1 MQTWVYTLISV
12 TIISLISLI
21 GVFTLTLKPGYLQK
35 MILYLV
41 SFAVGALLGD
51 AIIHLI
57 PEAYQKLGNNLSTAL
72 YVLLGLF
79 IFFSLEKFIRWRHCH
94 DGLCNAH
101 LKPVVYMNL
110 TGDAV
115 HNLIDGMVIAASY
128 SVSVKLG
135 IATTLAVVL
144 HEIPQEI
151 GDFGI
156 LVHGGLS
163 VKKALLF
170 NFLSGLTSI
179 LGALVILFLG
189 QGFETLKLLL
199 VPVTAGGFIY
209 MAGSDL
215 IPELNHEGRPL
226 KSLLQMFFIALGV
239 LVMAL
244 LAVRE

>member
-1 MQTWVYTLISV
+1 
-12 TIISLISLI
+12 
-21 GVFTLTLKPGYLQK
+21 
-35 MILYLV
+35 
-41 SFAVGALLGD
+41 
-51 AIIHLI
+51 
-57 PEAYQKLGNNLSTAL
+57 
-72 YVLLGLF
+72 
-79 IFFSLEKFIRWRHCH
+79 
-94 DGLCNAH
+94 
-101 LKPVVYMNL
+101 
-110 TGDAV
+110 
-115 HNLIDGMVIAASY
+115 
-128 SVSVKLG
+128 
-135 IATTLAVVL
+135 VVL